1 MKKAAQGF
9 HEGLNGETSPSENC
23 EMYMQSKKEG
33 QRVTDLLAMFFYT
46 SEFLLDKADILFL
59 HWSINKHKIFLSH
72 PPITRISMMPGR

>member
-46 SEFLLDKADILFL
+46 SEFLLDKADIQ
-59 HWSINKHKIFLSH
+59 
-72 PPITRISMMPGR
+72 T